1 MEQSM
6 SEAPEKIE
14 ISIKTIFVVIFS
26 LISLYF
32 LYQVRNII
40 LFVFIGCL
48 FMAALNPLVVKLES
62 RKLSRGVSIAL
73 LYVTI
78 IIFVSAVIAIV
89 IPPFISQMVSLISQI
104 PVPADFTENIT
115 LTRMSLQ
122 DIQVI
127 ANQLTS
133 VPKIVEAI
141 GSAFSG
147 VIVGVSLLVMS
158 FYLLLERKQ
167 LSQHM
172 STIYKDERKANA
184 AEKFIVKVE
193 TQIGSWVRAEITLML
208 IVGALSFVGL
218 SLLRVPYALALAVVT
233 CILEI
238 LPGIGLT
245 MSAIPAVLIAYFSLS
260 PAFAVATAILYI
272 VIQQVE
278 GNVLV
283 PRIMRQAAG
292 LSPVVTIT
300 LFLIGFHLGGIAGSA
315 LAIPLFLVSKVILT
329 ELYKFHNQLD

>member
-1 MEQSM
+1 M
-6 SEAPEKIE
+6 SDTPQKIE
-14 ISIKTIFVVIFS
+14 ISVKTIFIVILS
-26 LISLYF
+26 LMGFYF
-32 LYQVRNII
+32 LYQVRSII

-48 FMAALNPLVVKLES
+48 IMAALNPLVVKLES
-62 RKLSRGVSIAL
+62 RKLSRGVSIAT
-73 LYVTI
+73 LYIAI
-78 IIFVSAVIAIV
+78 IIFVSVVIAIIV
-89 IPPFISQMVSLISQI
+89 PPFISQMVALISQI
-104 PVPADFTENIT
+104 PVPADFTENLT

-133 VPKIVEAI
+133 VPKIIEVVS
-141 GSAFSG
+141 SAFSG

-158 FYLLLERKQ
+158 FYLLLERKN
-167 LSQHM
+167 LNKHANA
-172 STIYKDERKANA
+172 IYKDEGKAA
-184 AEKFIVKVE
+184 VAEKFIVKVE

-208 IVGALSFVGL
+208 IVGVLSFIGL

-260 PAFAVATAILYI
+260 PAFAIGTAILYI

-283 PRIMRQAAG
+283 PRIMSQAAG

-300 LFLIGFHLGGIAGSA
+300 LFLIGFQLGGIAGSA